1 MAIGVDISKAI
12 NALDDLGVKVQQNE
26 PKFLAEIGERFCEEA
41 RATKTYRDNSGKLTA
56 SIGYGVVVNGT
67 LTHIGGFGGGEG
79 EAEGVA
85 TLKRAAEEIDSES
98 PKLVIVAGMHYAVY
112 VERKGFAVLDGARF
126 KLPDIAEEVSTER
139 LLELL
144 S

>member
-1 MAIGVDISKAI
+1 MAIGVDISNAI

>member
-79 EAEGVA
+79 EVEGVA